1 MLPAFNSL
9 NAMLAPPVLERFTLL
24 ANHVLASEPVAT
36 QRLAP
41 HAGKSIS
48 IAWRGWPSLLPP
60 PLPVSWTITPAGLL
74 DWRGLPPDG
83 VAPAAELTMTI
94 DAGRPAQLLSQLLAF
109 WFFLTPVL
117 YSRAMLPEFAQR
129 LMDLNPLTYY
139 PERLRGLIL
148 ESQYALG
155 TQDLVALLTAV
166 AMLGVGAFVFT
177 RLRRHFE
184 DFL

>member
-60 PLPVSWTITPAGLL
+60 PLPVAWTITPAGLL

-94 DAGRPAQLLSQLLAF
+94 DAGRPAQLLSQLLQATMPEAEIAGDAQLATDVGWLMQNVRWDIAADLERVFPPMVAQGLSQAGAAF
-109 WFFLTPVL
+109 AGALRAALARLQRVPPGTP
-117 YSRAMLPEFAQR
+117 P
-129 LMDLNPLTYY
+129 
-139 PERLRGLIL
+139 RGP
-148 ESQYALG
+148 
-155 TQDLVALLTAV
+155 
-166 AMLGVGAFVFT
+166 
-177 RLRRHFE
+177 
-184 DFL
+184 